1 MSAAGSSGTGDAA
14 DVRRSAGAKA
24 ATWLAFAASPTFAVM
39 ASLSAG
45 GTGEAAAMLCGAAHG
60 APLGGMPL
68 MYLLMSAFHAGPW
81 LKRIGMERQAQTSD
95 GRRGKQE
102 RSRALT
108 VLLGDENCR

>member
-39 ASLSAG
+39 ALLSAG
-45 GTGEAAAMLCGAAHG
+45 EGGEATAMLCGAAHG
-60 APLGGMPL
+60 PPSGGMAL
-68 MYLLMSAFHAGPW
+68 MYVLMSAFHAGPW
-81 LKRIGMERQAQTSD
+81 LKRVGTGRDAQTSD

-102 RSRALT
+102 GSRALT
-108 VLLGDENCR
+108 VRLGHENCS